1 MSKNFVH
8 LHTHSQYSLLR
19 GMIRVPELVA
29 RAKELGHTAV
39 ALTDHHQMFGAIDF
53 YFKCKEQ
60 GIKPILGTEVYYL
73 KERLPEIAGA
83 ASGFGLKQF
92 SLVILAKNLAGY
104 RNLSKILTDSY
115 RESNGKQAIVTR
127 EHLKKYSSDLIVL
140 HGGVKSEI
148 GYNLLTG
155 NESDAM
161 ESLKWFHSIFKDDFY
176 CELQDISLPEQEQV
190 NDWLYTQGKK
200 LGIKSVATSN
210 AYYLEAKD
218 SEAHEVLQC
227 IELGKN
233 LDFDRPKSL
242 VPQDYWL
249 KPTELMYSRMERFE
263 GACEESVKIA
273 DKIDI
278 QFKFKDEKGNAI
290 YHLPNFRPEHVK
302 KDEPFDLIAYFKEE
316 SRKGLTERKFP
327 ADQKAIYEKRL
338 EEELSMIEKTGFSGY
353 FLIVADFINWAKRYD
368 IPVGPGRG
376 SGAGS
381 LVAYALKITDVDP
394 IRFQLLFER
403 FINPER
409 VSLPDFDVDFCQ
421 DRRGEVIE
429 YVNQKYGRENV
440 SQIIT
445 YGKLQ
450 TKQVIKDVARVLGL
464 SFADSMALTKLVPE
478 ELNIKLKDAVE
489 KEPELQRKIESDPQ
503 IAKLF
508 EYAFKLEGLY
518 RSAGMHAAGVIITEE
533 PIVNYCPLFVNADGD
548 AVTQFDKDYSEKI
561 GLVKFDFLGLKTLT
575 VIDHA
580 VQLIRA
586 VAPPGYDQSK
596 FRIEDIPLEDK
607 KVFDHISTGHTDG
620 MFQIE
625 GSGMKD
631 LCVRLEP
638 NSIEDITAIN
648 ALFRPGPLGS
658 GMVDEF
664 IECKHGRKP
673 IEYALPALEPILK
686 ETYGIIL
693 YQEQVMQ
700 IARELAGYS
709 LGQADMLRRAMG
721 KKKADEMAKHR
732 AVFSEGALKKGHP
745 VEKAQLIFDLMEKF
759 AEYGFNKSHSA
770 AYALITYQTAYLK
783 TYYPEE
789 FMAALLTTE
798 MDKTEKLTKYLS
810 DVKASGIEVLP
821 PNINKS
827 FRKFTV
833 EVNPK
838 TGKKAVRFGL
848 EAIKGVGGAAVE
860 NILEARAKDGPF
872 VNMMNFCKRITGRK
886 VNKKVLESTIIAGCY
901 DEISEV
907 SRATLFNSID
917 AMLDYSASEQEER
930 DLGQI
935 SLFDSFKAEEIK
947 QVVSSDAIFKQAA
960 DWPAPKRLSLEKQI
974 LGFYISG
981 HPMDTW
987 QSIGEDWLGTSL
999 AKIKEAAMNQKP
1011 AAPPAPGKGG
1021 WNNQPKKK
1029 EVKVLGLFTGV
1040 REVMS
1045 KKGKMGIATFEDL
1058 NEKIEVV
1065 FFSDSYAAI
1074 GEKLRA
1080 AIANT
1085 EVCLL
1090 VGDVDVRGEQPQLI
1104 GRTLDSA
1111 QSMHESR
1118 TPHVVIKINNDTIN
1132 IDQMRSLK
1140 KKLLESRGKSN
1151 VTLHFQNAKF
1161 STKMDLSKTVRVNS
1175 SPEWI
1180 KSVNE
1185 LLGPSSVQL
1194 K

>member
-1 MSKNFVH
+1 MSKPFVH

-19 GMIRVPELVA
+19 GMIRVPELVS
-29 RAKELGHTAV
+29 RVKEMGQTAV

-53 YFKCKEQ
+53 YLKCKDA
-60 GIKPILGTEVYYL
+60 GIKPILGSEVYYL
-73 KERLPEIAGA
+73 SEKLPETSVVGG
-83 ASGFGLKQF
+83 GFGLKQF
-92 SLVILAKNLAGY
+92 SLVILAKSHLGY
-104 RNLSKILTDSY
+104 QNLSKILTESY
-115 RESNGKQAIVTR
+115 QEYSGKIPIVTR
-127 EHLKKYSSDLIVL
+127 DLLKKYSQDLIVL
-140 HGGVKSEI
+140 QGGVKSEI
-148 GYNLLTG
+148 GYSLLSG
-155 NESDAM
+155 KEDEALA
-161 ESLKWFHSIFKDDFY
+161 SLKWFQSVFKDDFY
-176 CELQDISLPEQEQV
+176 CELQDISLPEQDQI

-200 LGIKSVATSN
+200 LKIKSVATSN
-210 AYYLEAKD
+210 AYYLDAKD
-218 SEAHEVLQC
+218 AEAHEVLQC
-227 IELGKN
+227 IEFGKN

-242 VPQDYWL
+242 VPGDFWL
-249 KPTELMYSRMERFE
+249 KPADLMYARMERFE

-273 DKIDI
+273 EKIDI
-278 QFKFKDEKGNAI
+278 QFKFKNEKGQPI
-290 YHLPNFRPEHVK
+290 YHLPNYRPDSVA
-302 KDEPFDLIAYFKEE
+302 KDAPFDLIGYFKEQ
-316 SRKGLTERKFP
+316 SHLGLKERNIPEEKR
-327 ADQKAIYEKRL
+327 AIYEKRL
-338 EEELSMIEKTGFSGY
+338 NDELSMIEKTGFSGY
-353 FLIVADFINWAKRYD
+353 FLIVADFIQWAKKHG

-381 LVAYALKITDVDP
+381 LVAYALSITDVDP
-394 IRFQLLFER
+394 IRFELLFER

-421 DRRGEVIE
+421 DRRDEVIE
-429 YVNQKYGRENV
+429 YVRAKYGKDNV

-464 SFADSMALTKLVPE
+464 PFADSMTLTKLVPE

-489 KEPELQRKIESDPQ
+489 KEPELQRKIETDPK

-533 PIVNYCPLFVNADGD
+533 PIVNYCPLFINADGD

-575 VIDHA
+575 VINHA
-580 VQLIRA
+580 VELVRA
-586 VAPPGYDQSK
+586 TDKAD
-596 FRIEDIPLEDK
+596 FRIETIPLDDK

-631 LCVRLEP
+631 LCVRLVP

-700 IARELAGYS
+700 IARELAGYT

-721 KKKADEMAKHR
+721 KKKADEMARHR
-732 AVFSEGALKKGHP
+732 AIFIEGATKKGHP
-745 VEKAQLIFDLMEKF
+745 ADKAGMIFDLMEKF

-810 DVKASGIEVLP
+810 DVKSSGIEVLP
-821 PNINKS
+821 PDINHS
-827 FRKFTV
+827 HRKFTV
-833 EVNPK
+833 EKNKK
-838 TGKKAVRFGL
+838 TGKKAVRFAL

-860 NILEARAKDGPF
+860 NVIESRVKDGPF
-872 VNMMNFCKRITGRK
+872 VNVMNFCKRISARK
-886 VNKKVLESTIIAGCY
+886 VNKKVLESMIIAGVF
-901 DEISEV
+901 DEIAEV

-917 AMLDYSASEQEER
+917 SMLEYSSAEQEER

-974 LGFYISG
+974 LGFYLSG

-987 QSIGEDWLGTSL
+987 QQVGLDWLGTSITR
-999 AKIKEAAMNQKP
+999 IKEAAMNAKPEPQKQE
-1011 AAPPAPGKGG
+1011 GGG
-1021 WNNQPKKK
+1021 WQQRRQKK

-1045 KKGKMGIATFEDL
+1045 KKGKMGIAQFEDL
-1058 NEKIEVV
+1058 SDKIEVV
-1065 FFSDSYAAI
+1065 FFSESYAAL
-1074 GEKLRA
+1074 GEKIKS
-1080 AIANT
+1080 AIALT

-1090 VGDVDVRGEQPQLI
+1090 TAEVDVRGEQPQLM
-1104 GRTLDSA
+1104 GRTLESA
-1111 QSMHESR
+1111 GEAHAAR
-1118 TPHVVIKINNDTIN
+1118 TPTISIKINNETIN
-1132 IDQMRSLK
+1132 IDQLRLLK
-1140 KKLLESRGKSN
+1140 KNLLENRGKCP
-1151 VTLHFQNAKF
+1151 VTLNFQHSRFK
-1161 STKMDLSKTVRVNS
+1161 TKMDLSKTVKVNS
-1175 SPEWI
+1175 TPEWI

-1185 LLGPSSVQL
+1185 ILGPQSVQL

>member
-1 MSKNFVH
+1 MTKPFVH
-8 LHTHSQYSLLR
+8 LHVHSQYSLLR
-19 GMIRVPELVA
+19 GMIRIPELVS
-29 RAKELGHTAV
+29 RVKEMGQTAV

-53 YFKCKEQ
+53 YFKCKEA

-73 KERLPEIAGA
+73 KERMPETTVVAG
-83 ASGFGLKQF
+83 GFGLKQF
-92 SLVILAKNLAGY
+92 SLVLLAKSHAGY
-104 RNLSKILTDSY
+104 QSLSHILTESY
-115 RESNGKQAIVTR
+115 REYSGKIPIVTR
-127 EHLKKYSSDLIVL
+127 ELLKKYSKDIIVL
-140 HGGVKSEI
+140 QGGVKSEI
-148 GYNLLTG
+148 GYALHNNKEDEAL
-155 NESDAM
+155 
-161 ESLKWFHSIFKDDFY
+161 ESLKWFKDVYGENFY
-176 CELQDISLPEQEQV
+176 CELQDISLPEQELV
-190 NDWLYTQGKK
+190 NDWLFTQGKK
-200 LGIKSVATSN
+200 LNIKSVATSN
-210 AYYLEAKD
+210 AYYSDSKD
-218 SEAHEVLQC
+218 AEAHEVLQC
-227 IELGKN
+227 IEFGKN
-233 LDFDRPKSL
+233 LDFDRQKSL
-242 VPQDYWL
+242 VPSDYWL
-249 KPTELMYSRMERFE
+249 KPAELMYSRMERYT
-263 GACEESVKIA
+263 GACEESAKIA
-273 DKIDI
+273 DKINI
-278 QFKFKDEKGNAI
+278 EFKFKNSSGQPI
-290 YHLPNFRPEHVK
+290 YHLPNFRPETIA
-302 KDEPFDLIAYFKEE
+302 KDAPFDLNAYFKSE
-316 SRKGLTERKFP
+316 SHEGLKSRNFP
-327 ADQKAIYEKRL
+327 LEKKAVYEKRL
-338 EEELSMIEKTGFSGY
+338 NDEISMIEKTGFAGY
-353 FLIVADFINWAKRYD
+353 FLIVADFIQWAKKHG

-381 LVAYALKITDVDP
+381 LVAYALRITDVDP
-394 IRFQLLFER
+394 IRFELLFER

-421 DRRGEVIE
+421 DRRDEVIE
-429 YVNQKYGRENV
+429 YVRHKYGKDNV

-450 TKQVIKDVARVLGL
+450 TKQVIKDCARVLGL
-464 SFADSMALTKLVPE
+464 SFAESMMLTKLVPE

-489 KEPELQRKIESDPQ
+489 KEPELQRKIESDPK

-533 PIVNYCPLFVNADGD
+533 PIVNYCPLFINADGD
-548 AVTQFDKDYSEKI
+548 AVTQFDKDYGEKI

-575 VIDHA
+575 VINHA
-580 VQLIRA
+580 VELVRA
-586 VAPPGYDQSK
+586 TDKAD
-596 FRIEDIPLEDK
+596 FRIETIPLDNK

-631 LCVRLEP
+631 LCVRLVP

-700 IARELAGYS
+700 IARELAGYT

-732 AVFSEGALKKGHP
+732 QTFSEGAAKKGHP
-745 VEKAQLIFDLMEKF
+745 VEKAQQIFDLMEKF

-810 DVKASGIEVLP
+810 DVKLSGIEVLP
-821 PNINKS
+821 PDINHS
-827 FRKFTV
+827 HRKFTV
-833 EVNPK
+833 ERVK
-838 TGKKAVRFGL
+838 SGKKAVRFAL

-860 NILEARAKDGPF
+860 NILESRVKDGNF
-872 VNMMNFCKRITGRK
+872 ENVMYFCKRITARK
-886 VNKKVLESTIIAGCY
+886 VNKKVMESMIIAGVF
-901 DEISEV
+901 DSVAEV

-917 AMLDYSASEQEER
+917 SMLEFSAAEQEER

-947 QVVSSDAIFKQAA
+947 QVVSSSVIFKQAP

-974 LGFYISG
+974 LGFYLSG

-987 QSIGEDWLGTSL
+987 QQVGLEWLGTSIS
-999 AKIKEAAMNQKP
+999 KIKESEQRVAKQPDATLQVQSK
-1011 AAPPAPGKGG
+1011 AGG
-1021 WNNQPKKK
+1021 WQGRPKKK
-1029 EVKVLGLFTGV
+1029 EIKVLGLFTGV

-1045 KKGKMGIATFEDL
+1045 KKGKMGIAQFEDL
-1058 NEKIEVV
+1058 NDKIEVV
-1065 FFSDSYAAI
+1065 FFSEAYALVA
-1074 GEKLRA
+1074 EKLKNA
-1080 AIANT
+1080 MALT
-1085 EVCLL
+1085 EVCILTA
-1090 VGDVDVRGEQPQLI
+1090 DVDVRGDQPQLM
-1104 GRTLDSA
+1104 GRMFDSA
-1111 QSMHESR
+1111 EAANEAR
-1118 TPHVVIKINNDTIN
+1118 TPHISIRINSETLTVE
-1132 IDQMRSLK
+1132 QLRLLK
-1140 KKLLESRGKSN
+1140 KNLLENRGKCP
-1151 VTLHFQNAKF
+1151 VTLSFQHSRFK
-1161 STKMDLSKTVRVNS
+1161 TKMDLSKTVKVNS
-1175 SPEWI
+1175 TPEWI

-1185 LLGPSSVQL
+1185 ILGPQSVQL